1 MGWRNHY
8 GVLHV
13 FRFSIVELC
22 NYVGVSFWMWSWIWI
37 WILVFNATFSN
48 ISAISWRP
56 VLMVEEARVP
66 GESPTLGKRLV
77 SLITCGCKSSAPLK
91 FNFDGYKYNL
101 TLLCTCNY
109 QSLHVFMVRVSF
121 TYLKRPTASQFYN
134 MLLKSLNFNFF

>member
-1 MGWRNHY
+1 
-8 GVLHV
+8 
-13 FRFSIVELC
+13 
-22 NYVGVSFWMWSWIWI
+22 
-37 WILVFNATFSN
+37 
-48 ISAISWRP
+48 
-56 VLMVEEARVP
+56 
-66 GESPTLGKRLV
+66 
-77 SLITCGCKSSAPLK
+77 LITCGCKSSAPLK